1 MQQLTLAPAQA
12 LTAATLAGTPCYVY
26 SQEVLE
32 GQCRRLLSWPVPFG
46 FKVRYAIKANPS
58 RALIRLIAAA
68 GLDFDASSEYEA
80 KRLLVYGIRGD
91 RIQLT
96 AQQLASQHAD
106 ELFAA
111 GVRFNACSLRQ
122 VKEYASRFPGLELS
136 LRVNPGFGSGGT
148 RKTNVGGP
156 GSAFGIWFEQMDEAI
171 ALARSLGARLTRLH
185 SHIGSGTDPDA
196 WEQAAQLTLDWALKI
211 PEVRSVNM
219 GGGFKVARMPDE
231 KGVDFDEV
239 GRRIGKLLLRTAES
253 TGRRFDLEI
262 EPGTFVAANIGV
274 LLARVDDLISTGT
287 EGYTFV
293 KLDTGMDALT
303 RPALYGARHP
313 IGFLAAGKGP
323 LGPEQELVVVGHNC
337 ESGDLF
343 TVEPGDVLAPRR
355 LPLPS
360 IGDFAQLGGA
370 GAYAAGMSLIN
381 YNSFPQIP
389 EVLIE
394 RGGEMRL
401 VRRRQTLEQMLQNE
415 VE

>member
-1 MQQLTLAPAQA
+1 MQQLRLDSTQAQA
-12 LTAATLAGTPCYVY
+12 AAKLAGTPCYVY
-26 SQEVLE
+26 SQAVLE
-32 GQCRRLLSWPVPFG
+32 EQCRRLLSWQVPFG
-46 FKVRYAIKANPS
+46 FTVRYAIKANPS
-58 RALIRLIAAA
+58 RALIRLIDAA
-68 GLDFDASSEYEA
+68 GLDFDASSEFEA
-80 KRLLVYGIRGD
+80 KRLLSYGIAGS

-122 VKEYASRFPGLELS
+122 VKEYATRFPGLELS

-156 GSAFGIWFEQMDEAI
+156 SSAFGIWFEQMDEAI
-171 ALARSLGARLTRLH
+171 SLARSLGARLTRLH

-211 PEVRSVNM
+211 PEVATINM

-231 KGVDFDEV
+231 KGVDFEEV
-239 GRRIGKLLLRTAES
+239 GRRVSKLLQKTADS
-253 TGRRFDLEI
+253 TGRRFALEI
-262 EPGTFVAANIGV
+262 EPGTFVAANMGV
-274 LLARVDDLISTGT
+274 LLARVDDVVATGS

-303 RPALYGARHP
+303 RPALYGSRHP
-313 IGFLAAGKGP
+313 IGFLAAGKAP

-343 TVEPGDVLAPRR
+343 TVEPGDVLAPRK
-355 LPLPS
+355 LPLPA

-370 GAYAAGMSLIN
+370 GAYAAGMSLVN

-389 EVLIE
+389 EVLIAKD
-394 RGGEMRL
+394 GQMRL
-401 VRRRQTLEQMLQNE
+401 IRRRQTLEQMLQNE
-415 VE
+415 V